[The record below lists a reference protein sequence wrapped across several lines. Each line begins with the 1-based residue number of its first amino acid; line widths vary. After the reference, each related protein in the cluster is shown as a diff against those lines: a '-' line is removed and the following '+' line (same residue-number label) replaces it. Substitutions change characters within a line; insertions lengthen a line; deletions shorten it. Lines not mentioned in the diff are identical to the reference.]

1 MTITTHPAA
10 QPRAEAGLAARLVE
24 LLRAEHELL
33 RGGDDDAV
41 AGLPALAADKER
53 LGFELRAALRA
64 APRAALLGL
73 AAIPA
78 GAARSQADA
87 ALSTL
92 LAEIRTMNEINGRFV
107 ASRLTYVRARLGGLI
122 QSGNAA
128 GLYAADGSAGR
139 GGPRTGIV
147 GQA

>member
-1 MTITTHPAA
+1 MTITTHTAV
-10 QPRAEAGLAARLVE
+10 QPRAEAGLAAQLVE

-33 RGGDDDAV
+33 RGGGDDAV
-41 AGLPALAADKER
+41 IRLPALAADKER
-53 LGFELRAALRA
+53 LGFELRAALRGRPA
-64 APRAALLGL
+64 V
-73 AAIPA
+73 PA
-78 GAARSQADA
+78 GAARSRADA

-92 LAEIRTMNEINGRFV
+92 LAEMRTMNEINGRFV
-107 ASRLTYVRARLGGLI
+107 ACRLTYVRARLGGLI

-139 GGPRTGIV
+139 GGPRTSMV

>member
-1 MTITTHPAA
+1 MTITTHTAV

-33 RGGDDDAV
+33 RGGGDDAV
-41 AGLPALAADKER
+41 IRLPALAADKER
-53 LGFELRAALRA
+53 LGFELRAALRSRPA
-64 APRAALLGL
+64 V
-73 AAIPA
+73 PA
-78 GAARSQADA
+78 GAARSRADA

-107 ASRLTYVRARLGGLI
+107 ACRLTYVRARLGGLI

-139 GGPRTGIV
+139 GGPRTSMV

>member
-1 MTITTHPAA
+1 MTITTHLAA
-10 QPRAEAGLAARLVE
+10 QPRAEAGLAAKLVE

-33 RGGDDDAV
+33 RSGVEDAV
-41 AGLPALAADKER
+41 VRLPALAADKER

-64 APRAALLGL
+64 PAAVQ
-73 AAIPA
+73 A
-78 GAARSQADA
+78 GAARSRADL

-92 LAEIRTMNEINGRFV
+92 LAEMRTMNEINGRFV

-139 GGPRTGIV
+139 GGPRTSIV

>member
-64 APRAALLGL
+64 APRV
-73 AAIPA
+73 P
-78 GAARSQADA
+78 AARSRANV

>member
-10 QPRAEAGLAARLVE
+10 APRAEAGLAARLVE
-24 LLRAEHELL
+24 LLRAEHKLL
-33 RGGDDDAV
+33 RSGVEDAV
-41 AGLPALAADKER
+41 VNLPALAADKER

-64 APRAALLGL
+64 ALRAP
-73 AAIPA
+73 AAVPA
-78 GAARSQADA
+78 GAARSRADI

-139 GGPRTGIV
+139 GGPRTSIV

>member
-10 QPRAEAGLAARLVE
+10 LPRAQAGLAARLVE

-33 RGGDDDAV
+33 RGGVDDAV
-41 AGLPALAADKER
+41 IRLPALAADKER

-64 APRAALLGL
+64 RAVV
-73 AAIPA
+73 PA
-78 GAARSQADA
+78 GAARSRADV
-87 ALSTL
+87 ALSTQ
-92 LAEIRTMNEINGRFV
+92 LAEIRAMNEINGRFV
-107 ASRLTYVRARLGGLI
+107 ARRLTYVRARLGGLS

-139 GGPRTGIV
+139 GGPRTSMV